1 MYEAGVSGFGSAAL
15 AQAGFKWVDSLPLCM
30 KLVFQALVLLL
41 WRRLASSG
49 WTACPLCMS
58 VAANR
63 TAIAGGSLPRTAGS
77 ACLASA
83 SPATATARRLHH
95 EVRSGRGSLEMYR
108 IRLSLTCSLWLCSS
122 ELHTVYN
129 ASFPLCGVLHQI
141 GRNSS
146 SSGIATVCSIVCDM
160 CKAGA

>member
-1 MYEAGVSGFGSAAL
+1 MKSAGYNYISVPYT
-15 AQAGFKWVDSLPLCM
+15 SLKPEI
-30 KLVFQALVLLL
+30 
-41 WRRLASSG
+41 
-49 WTACPLCMS
+49 S
-58 VAANR
+58 V
-63 TAIAGGSLPRTAGS
+63 
-77 ACLASA
+77 
-83 SPATATARRLHH
+83 
-95 EVRSGRGSLEMYR
+95 MYR

-129 ASFPLCGVLHQI
+129 ASFPLCGVSHQI